1 MVEVKRKDK
10 ESVGMLL
17 RRFVRK
23 VQASGILI
31 RARSLRY
38 RAADKTKRERRLRT
52 LKRIAWQK
60 EQERLRKLGKIS

>member
-1 MVEVKRKDK
+1 MVEVRRKDK

-23 VQASGILI
+23 VQASGILV

-38 RAADKTKRERRLRT
+38 RTIDPTKRERKAQA
-52 LKRIAWQK
+52 LKSIAWRR
-60 EQERLRKLGKIS
+60 EQEKLRKLGKIN

>member
-1 MVEVKRKDK
+1 MVEVRKKDK

-23 VQASGILI
+23 VQASGILV

-38 RAADKTKRERRLRT
+38 QTTEATKRER
-52 LKRIAWQK
+52 KV
-60 EQERLRKLGKIS
+60 

>member
-1 MVEVKRKDK
+1 MVEVRRKDK

-23 VQASGILI
+23 IQASGILV

-38 RAADKTKRERRLRT
+38 EREDPTKRERKVQA
-52 LKRIAWQK
+52 LKRLTWRKA
-60 EQERLRKLGKIS
+60 QERLRKLGKIN